1 MAAGRDLSCAGTNM
15 TDKMNLPLRRLV
27 AVADI
32 PERGLDLHFEATPEE
47 CATVAHWID
56 APKLSSLT
64 ADYRLLR
71 RGSQVRLTGTL
82 RAVLTRTCVASLEP
96 FETVFEEPVS
106 MRFSEH
112 ASADGA
118 AEASVSHDAE
128 EEDLP
133 DPIVNGKIDVGGV
146 TAEFLSLGL
155 DPYPRKP
162 DSDFRY
168 EEDTGKENPFA
179 ALAKLKGG

>member
-1 MAAGRDLSCAGTNM
+1 
-15 TDKMNLPLRRLV
+15 
-27 AVADI
+27 
-32 PERGLDLHFEATPEE
+32 
-47 CATVAHWID
+47 
-56 APKLSSLT
+56 
-64 ADYRLLR
+64 
-71 RGSQVRLTGTL
+71 
-82 RAVLTRTCVASLEP
+82 LEP
-96 FETVFEEPVS
+96 FETVLEEPVS

-112 ASADGA
+112 ASADGS
-118 AEASVSHDAE
+118 AEASVSHDAD

-133 DPIVNGKIDVGGV
+133 DPIVNGKVDVGAV

-168 EEDTGKENPFA
+168 EEDAGKENPFA

>member
-1 MAAGRDLSCAGTNM
+1 M
-15 TDKMNLPLRRLV
+15 TDKTNLPLRRLIS
-27 AVADI
+27 VADI
-32 PERGLDLHFEATPEE
+32 PERGLDLHFEATLEE
-47 CATVAHWID
+47 CAAVAHWID

-71 RGSQVRLTGTL
+71 RGSQVRLTGSL
-82 RAVLTRTCVASLEP
+82 RAELTRTCIASLEP
-96 FETVFEEPVS
+96 FDAVFEEPVS

-112 ASADGA
+112 ASADGS

-133 DPIVNGKIDVGGV
+133 DPIVNGKIDVGAV

-155 DPYPRKP
+155 DPYPRKS

>member
-1 MAAGRDLSCAGTNM
+1 M
-15 TDKMNLPLRRLV
+15 TMPQDALPLHHWV
-27 AVADI
+27 ALADI
-32 PERGLDLHFEATPEE
+32 PDRGLDLHFEANEAE
-47 CATVAHWID
+47 RQAVAAWLE
-56 APKLSSLT
+56 APAITSLT

-71 RGSQVRLTGTL
+71 RGSQVKLDGTLKARLTRL
-82 RAVLTRTCVASLEP
+82 CVVTLEP
-96 FETVFEEPVS
+96 FDVAIEEPVS

-112 ASADGA
+112 ASEDGA

-133 DPIVNGKIDVGGV
+133 DPIINGRIDIGAV

-162 DSDFRY
+162 GTDFHY
-168 EEDTGKENPFA
+168 EEDAGKENPFA
-179 ALAKLKGG
+179 ALARLKVEKGSKQG

>member
-1 MAAGRDLSCAGTNM
+1 
-15 TDKMNLPLRRLV
+15 MNDATPLPLRRLV
-27 AVADI
+27 ALADI
-32 PERGLDLHFEATPEE
+32 PDRGLDLHFEATAEE
-47 CATVAHWID
+47 CAAVAQWLD
-56 APKLSSLT
+56 APKVSSLT
-64 ADYRLLR
+64 ADYRLVR
-71 RGSQVRLTGTL
+71 RGSQVKLQGTL
-82 RAVLTRTCVASLEP
+82 HAILTRTCVVTLEP
-96 FETVFEEPVS
+96 FETQLEEPVT

-133 DPIVNGKIDVGGV
+133 DPIVNGRIDIGAV

-162 DSDFRY
+162 DTAFRY
-168 EEDTGKENPFA
+168 EEDQGKENPFA
-179 ALAKLKGG
+179 ALAKLKGGQGPQ

>member
-1 MAAGRDLSCAGTNM
+1 MAASCNLSCAGTDM
-15 TDKMNLPLRRLV
+15 IDKASLPLRRMI

-32 PERGLDLHFEATPEE
+32 PERGLDLHFEATPDE
-47 CATVAHWID
+47 CAAVAQWID
-56 APKLSSLT
+56 APKLTSLK
-64 ADYRLLR
+64 AEYRLLR
-71 RGSQVRLTGTL
+71 RGSQVRLTGKL
-82 RAVLTRTCVASLEP
+82 HAVLTRTCVVTLEP
-96 FETVFEEPVS
+96 FETVLEEPVL

-112 ASADGA
+112 ASADGS
-118 AEASVSHDAE
+118 AEASVSHDAD

-133 DPIVNGKIDVGGV
+133 DPIVNGKVDVGAV

-168 EEDTGKENPFA
+168 EEDAGKENPFA